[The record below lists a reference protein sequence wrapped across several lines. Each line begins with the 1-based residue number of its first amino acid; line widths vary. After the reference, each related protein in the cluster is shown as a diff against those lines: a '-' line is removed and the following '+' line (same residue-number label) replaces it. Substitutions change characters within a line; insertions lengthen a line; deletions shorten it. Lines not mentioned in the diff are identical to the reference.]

1 VCKNSPNGEFSV
13 AGSLVKTLVGLT
25 LNQAAEGYFHPPKRK
40 ETTMAAKRKSKA
52 KGKAKGKAKRKA
64 KRRSKKK

>member
-1 VCKNSPNGEFSV
+1 LN
-13 AGSLVKTLVGLT
+13 VGWSKPET
-25 LNQAAEGYFHPPKRK
+25 RAQATVHAAKEGNQ
-40 ETTMAAKRKSKA
+40 MAAKRKSKA